1 MTATMEQGLNET
13 VKVFANNNEEI
24 INSGDTLSED
34 TNMEA
39 DPELNESN
47 DDLTTSPS
55 IMNDTS
61 DTSSSIERDCSTSKA
76 KPSAKV
82 FKSFAQRLEE
92 LKAFKEQHSHCRVPS
107 KFDSNP
113 SLAAWCANLKQ
124 SYRLMQQGRKPILKL
139 TEDKLNALEE
149 LGFEWKY
156 SGRTPKA
163 SSKLK
168 FATAVTQDDDKSNS
182 KSDISRGSEIS
193 SEKNSDLSSEDLSED
208 TSKVKTSDTIGAE
221 KCLKRKKCDGEIED
235 QQIPNLRKRRTPQ
248 RERSKSKTFHER
260 LEELKEYKERFGH
273 CHVSR
278 NDKDHYSLGSWC
290 HNLRGSFR
298 ANQKLN
304 SGDVPILSQD
314 KISALNEIGFDW
326 TLKEPRQMKS
336 FEERLQDLKEFK
348 ALFGHTRVPSGYE
361 KNPSLAYWCNNLRN
375 AYKMK
380 KTGKKQYIS
389 LSQERIEALI
399 EIGFEFGKKFG
410 NIGKNEDNSNVTK
423 ISPFQANNQDE
434 TIKESDKSVV
444 KEILE
449 GEKEGGFI
457 GLEGGVGPILF
468 V

>member
-1 MTATMEQGLNET
+1 MG
-13 VKVFANNNEEI
+13 
-24 INSGDTLSED
+24 
-34 TNMEA
+34 A
-39 DPELNESN
+39 DPVMNESN
-47 DDLTTSPS
+47 EDLTSSTSINNDS
-55 IMNDTS
+55 IS
-61 DTSSSIERDCSTSKA
+61 DLERDDSISKA

-92 LKAFKEQHSHCRVPS
+92 LKAFKAQHSHCRVPS

-139 TEDKLNALEE
+139 TEDKLDALEE

-163 SSKLK
+163 SSKLT
-168 FATAVTQDDDKSNS
+168 FETAIPQDDVKSNS
-182 KSDISRGSEIS
+182 KSEFFRGAETS
-193 SEKNSDLSSEDLSED
+193 SGQTSDLSSEGLSDD
-208 TSKVKTSDTIGAE
+208 TSKVTTSEIVGAQ
-221 KCLKRKKCDGEIED
+221 KCLKRKKCDAEIDD
-235 QQIPNLRKRRTPQ
+235 QQMPNNRKRKTPQ

-260 LEELKEYKERFGH
+260 LKELKEYKEEFGH

-304 SGDVPILSQD
+304 NGDVPILSQD

-336 FEERLQDLKEFK
+336 FEERLQDLREFK

-399 EIGFEFGKKFG
+399 EIGFDFGKKIST
-410 NIGKNEDNSNVTK
+410 IGKSEDNRNATETGPS
-423 ISPFQANNQDE
+423 QAHNQDE
-434 TIKESDKSVV
+434 AIKENEKPVD

-449 GEKEGGFI
+449 REKEKGLI